1 MVKIAGRDIQFPVH
15 PIVIFYFYIFV
26 GKET

>member
-15 PIVIFYFYIFV
+15 SIVRFYFYIFI

>member
-1 MVKIAGRDIQFPVH
+1 MVKIAGRDIRFPVH
-15 PIVIFYFYIFV
+15 PIVRFYFYIFV